1 MSSTG
6 AASDATPASSDPP
19 RTSLLAAAVAVF
31 LGGVLGGLAREGIV
45 DLWPGGT
52 IPWAVLT
59 INAAGAFVLGV
70 VVEVVTARSL
80 HRHPILAARVSR
92 PLLGTGFCGGFTT
105 FSSLAVAL
113 DTLARDDRPAA
124 AGVYLGLSLLLGL
137 LAVVAGSGVGRRVG
151 RRVGR

>member
-1 MSSTG
+1 MPTTDPDL
-6 AASDATPASSDPP
+6 APP
-19 RTSLLAAAVAVF
+19 RTPLAAAAVAVF
-31 LGGVLGGLAREGIV
+31 LGGLLGGLAREGIV

-59 INAAGAFVLGV
+59 INAVGAFVLGM

-80 HRHPILAARVSR
+80 QRHPVLAARVSR

-113 DTLARDDRPAA
+113 DTLARDGRPLA
-124 AGVYLGLSLLLGL
+124 AGAYLGLSLVLGL
-137 LAVVAGSGVGRRVG
+137 LAVASGSGVGRRAA
-151 RRVGR
+151 R